1 MSTVTSSE
9 TAGGRAARQRRSRAP
24 GHAARMRFVALAL
37 TPIMLLFFIFS
48 FLPIGVSIFLSFY
61 RYSPLDMNAP
71 FIGLRN
77 YIFAFTKDP
86 AFQASLENTI
96 KYVLIAVP
104 LNIVLTLPIALALN
118 RIKRLKPFFRAIYF
132 MPAITSLVAVALIW
146 LYLLDPQSGM
156 VNGLLN
162 SLGMPRRAWLGE
174 PETALYALI
183 VVAVWQDMGYNV
195 IVFLAGL
202 QTIPDTFY
210 EAAMVDGANGWQ
222 RFRHITL
229 PLLSRTTLFVTVLTT
244 ISYMQVF
251 IPMQVMTHGGPLNST
266 RTIVLHVWDQA
277 FQYLKMGYASALSVV
292 LMLMLLVITLIQ
304 FRFLRTNWE
313 Y

>member
-1 MSTVTSSE
+1 
-9 TAGGRAARQRRSRAP
+9 
-24 GHAARMRFVALAL
+24 MRFVALTL
-37 TPIMLLFFIFS
+37 TPIMLLFLIFS
-48 FLPIGVSIFLSFY
+48 FLPIGISIFLSFY

-77 YIFAFTKDP
+77 YIFAFTTDRT
-86 AFQASLENTI
+86 FQTSLWNTI

-118 RIKRLKPFFRAIYF
+118 TIKRLKPFFRAIYF
-132 MPAITSLVAVALIW
+132 VPAITSLVAVSLVW
-146 LYLLDPQSGM
+146 VYLLDPQA
-156 VNGLLN
+156 GLIN
-162 SLGMPRRAWLGE
+162 SLLISLGLRPHAWLGE

-222 RFRHITL
+222 RFQHITL

-251 IPMQVMTHGGPLNST
+251 IPMQVMTRGGPLNST

-277 FQYLKMGYASALSVV
+277 FQYLKMGYASSLSVV

>member
-1 MSTVTSSE
+1 
-9 TAGGRAARQRRSRAP
+9 
-24 GHAARMRFVALAL
+24 
-37 TPIMLLFFIFS
+37 
-48 FLPIGVSIFLSFY
+48 
-61 RYSPLDMNAP
+61 
-71 FIGLRN
+71 
-77 YIFAFTKDP
+77 
-86 AFQASLENTI
+86 
-96 KYVLIAVP
+96 
-104 LNIVLTLPIALALN
+104 
-118 RIKRLKPFFRAIYF
+118 
-132 MPAITSLVAVALIW
+132 
-146 LYLLDPQSGM
+146 
-156 VNGLLN
+156 
-162 SLGMPRRAWLGE
+162 LGE
-174 PETALYALI
+174 PDTALYALI

-210 EAAMVDGANGWQ
+210 EAAMVDGADNWQ

-251 IPMQVMTHGGPLNST
+251 IPMQVMTQGGPLNST